1 MTRLATSLTT
11 AAVALVVVAQVAVSP
26 SACCL
31 IRAALFGGEACCRV
45 SVAAAEPAERSCCH
59 GPSAQAAEVD
69 GGADGPAVPD
79 ADCLWCSA
87 GPKVVAN
94 DRVVLPD
101 LDVAPAFDSL
111 SAVEPA
117 SPAPASRRLV
127 ADEPFHRTALA
138 ACAWLCVWVI

>member
-1 MTRLATSLTT
+1 MTWLATRLTT
-11 AAVALVVVAQVAVSP
+11 AAVALVVVAQAAASP
-26 SACCL
+26 GACCL
-31 IRAALFGGEACCRV
+31 IRSALFGGDACCRIAA
-45 SVAAAEPAERSCCH
+45 AAAEPAGRSCCH
-59 GPSAQAAEVD
+59 GPAQATEAVAPDDRPAFPVAE
-69 GGADGPAVPD
+69 
-79 ADCLWCSA
+79 CLWCSA

-94 DRVVLPD
+94 GRAAPLD
-101 LDVAPAFDSL
+101 LDVAPTFDSI